1 MRTPPP
7 TNRPSLP
14 ASRRGRRLRALA
26 AASLVLSAAL
36 APVAAHAET
45 RDPGEIGH
53 AIVFFGTFLLLFLG
67 SLALAVWLIV
77 ARLRGAAT
85 PSDESPVPT
94 PDLDRLWF
102 PAKPSKRPSG
112 S

>member
-1 MRTPPP
+1 MRTPPL
-7 TNRPSLP
+7 TTRPSLP
-14 ASRRGRRLRALA
+14 ASRRGHRPCALV
-26 AASLVLSAAL
+26 AASLAVLASL

-67 SLALAVWLIV
+67 SLALAVWMII

-85 PSDESPVPT
+85 PSDEPPVPT

-102 PAKPSKRPSG
+102 PTRPSKRPRSP
-112 S
+112 